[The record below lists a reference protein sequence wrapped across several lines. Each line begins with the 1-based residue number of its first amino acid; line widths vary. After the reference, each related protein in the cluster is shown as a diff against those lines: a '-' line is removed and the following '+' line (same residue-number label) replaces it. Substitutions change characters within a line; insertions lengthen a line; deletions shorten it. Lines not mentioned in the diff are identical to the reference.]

1 MWEKGVGGGSRGS
14 DGWRAITKCQRRKQI
29 ITTTTKEIEEG
40 TKEKTDMKNKDQTF
54 QYVTK
59 F

>member
-40 TKEKTDMKNKDQTF
+40 TKEKTDMKNKD
-54 QYVTK
+54 
-59 F
+59 